1 MCAGQGRGEGGVV
14 CAFWAERQWDEV
26 SSGGPPGPVVWMKG
40 SGGHGAGEKAGN
52 SQLTAKPW
60 MATGRSPC

>member
-1 MCAGQGRGEGGVV
+1 MV
-14 CAFWAERQWDEV
+14 
-26 SSGGPPGPVVWMKG
+26 PVVWMKG
-40 SGGHGAGEKAGN
+40 SGGHGAGKKAGN